1 MDLSLDSYAMYI
13 FVNTDLKMDK
23 GKIGGQVGHV
33 VQTIIEK
40 ILMDLIPM
48 ENPDDKTKEIIN
60 SYIKW
65 KAHSGI
71 TKVVLKATQAELED
85 LMKDSRS
92 FHIRDAGKTQIAPNS
107 LTVVGFCPAL
117 KTTMAPITSGFKLL

>member
-1 MDLSLDSYAMYI
+1 MDLNSYAMYI

-23 GKIGGQVGHV
+23 GKIAGQVGHV

-40 ILMDLIPM
+40 ILMDLVSM
-48 ENPDDKTKEIIN
+48 ENPDDTTKEIID

-65 KAHSGI
+65 KANGLSA
-71 TKVVLKATQAELED
+71 KVVLKATQDQLEQ
-85 LMKDSRS
+85 LMKDPRAH
-92 FHIRDAGKTQIAPNS
+92 HIRDAGKTQIAPNS
-107 LTVVGFCPAL
+107 LTVVGFYPVL